1 MATWQSRGLRG
12 DTFEEM
18 INVTLDHYRS
28 QKLALIQKIP
38 TPIKPIDIDKE
49 TRHITLAY
57 FDQKSTVDYI
67 GAVQGIPVCF
77 DAKECQETSFPL
89 KNIHEHQMEFMKD
102 FEEQGGVSFFL
113 IHYTSLDR
121 IYYVPYTTV
130 VPFWERALRKER
142 MSFTLEE
149 LLHEVYYEVP
159 LRKAVYVH
167 FLEALADDI
176 ERRDVLAEH
185 AENKNEKTVD
195 KP

>member
-18 INVTLDHYRS
+18 INVTLDYYRS
-28 QKLALIQKIP
+28 QNLALIQKIP

-67 GAVQGIPVCF
+67 GAVQGVPVCF

-102 FEEQGGVSFFL
+102 FEAQGGISFFL
-113 IHYTSLDR
+113 IHFTSTDH
-121 IYYVPYTTV
+121 IYYVPYTTI
-130 VPFWERALRKER
+130 VPFWERAARKER
-142 MSFTLEE
+142 MSFTIDE

-159 LRKAVYVH
+159 LKKAVYVH
-167 FLEALADDI
+167 FLEALADDLD
-176 ERRDVLAEH
+176 RRDALEEH
-185 AENKNEKTVD
+185 AEKNNNMG
-195 KP
+195 

>member
-1 MATWQSRGLRG
+1 MATWSSRGLRG

-18 INVTLDHYRS
+18 INVTLEQYRS

-49 TRHITLAY
+49 TRHITL
-57 FDQKSTVDYI
+57 VDYI
-67 GAVQGIPVCF
+67 GAVQGVPVCF

-102 FEEQGGVSFFL
+102 FEAQGGVSFFL

-121 IYYVPYTTV
+121 IYYVPYTTI

-142 MSFTLEE
+142 MSFTVEE

-159 LRKAVYVH
+159 IKKAVYIH
-167 FLEALADDI
+167 FLEALADDL
-176 ERRDVLAEH
+176 ERRDALAEH
-185 AENKNEKTVD
+185 EKEMKKSVD
-195 KP
+195 KA